1 MPRLINAASYFLHPH
16 GHKNFDATLNLYIM
30 RLSHITLSGFK
41 SFAKKTSIEVTH
53 NVTGI
58 VGPNGSG
65 KSNVAEA
72 IRFVLGEQ
80 SIKSMRGKITTDLL
94 YKGSSQ
100 LAPVSKATVSLVLD
114 NKEKKHSQAIEGDMA
129 SFLVYDEITLSR
141 TLYADGSSEYT
152 INGAKVRLKDVHELL
167 ALGGIG
173 SVSHLIIS
181 QGETD
186 RVLMARPKERKELLE
201 DALGLRIYHIRL
213 KESVRKLDKT
223 KDHMREVDLL
233 RKEIAPQLAF
243 LSREVNK
250 LEKIEKEK
258 EELARLYIRYSH
270 FEKKEIQNMSEEIEE
285 RGEPKALTL
294 ILQSLDKEIIREIN
308 HEDASV
314 KEVARKREVQSA
326 ITQASHSKDELSRIM
341 SRLEAETIFI
351 ERDTTQKLDNKESYT
366 IDNVTS
372 ARVTL
377 IDLCNQAET
386 LLREGNVSH
395 AKEVVAKLRVEVEM
409 IFGNGSMIPK
419 KVKDMSDRLQHIA
432 EELVSYGEKE
442 KTTLHEIR
450 TLEEELT
457 HIEEAITLSHNKRFE
472 EEKHKR
478 DLIFRQGELKAQLRE
493 QELLVER
500 YKSRKEAL
508 ELLEKECA
516 ILAGNRIYEKA
527 FEDENIYG
535 DYDRHVILRA
545 LERSK
550 LRIED
555 AGLSNG
561 TELYKEHET
570 LRARDEYLAKE
581 LGDVKESEEKLLS
594 LIKELE
600 LHINNSFTDGIKQ
613 VSFGFNEMFG
623 EVFKGGKASVEVV
636 SDTDDEGNIETGL
649 DIKVSL
655 PEKRVKDLALLSGGE
670 KALTSIALSFAMSQ
684 IAPPPFMVLDETDAA
699 LDESNAKKYGI
710 LLGRL
715 ARNSKLLVITH
726 NRETMSHCDMLYGI
740 TIGAD
745 GSSKLLSINF
755 KEAEGMVK

>member
-1 MPRLINAASYFLHPH
+1 
-16 GHKNFDATLNLYIM
+16 M

-100 LAPVSKATVSLVLD
+100 LSAVSKATVSLILD
-114 NKEKKHSQAIEGDMA
+114 NREKKHSGALEGDMA
-129 SFLVYDEITLSR
+129 TFLVYDEITLSR

-181 QGETD
+181 QGEAD
-186 RVLMARPKERKELLE
+186 RILMARPKDRKELLE

-213 KESVRKLDKT
+213 KESERKLDKT

-233 RKEIAPQLAF
+233 RKEIAPQLSF
-243 LSREVNK
+243 LQREVNK
-250 LEKIEKEK
+250 LEKLEKEK
-258 EELARLYIRYSH
+258 EELARLYVRYAH
-270 FEKKEIQNMSEEIEE
+270 FEKKEIHQMQMEIEE

-294 ILQSLDKEIIREIN
+294 ILQSLDKEIAREVTT
-308 HEDASV
+308 DTTTS
-314 KEVARKREVQSA
+314 KEITRKREVQVAINSA
-326 ITQASHSKDELSRIM
+326 QHSKDELSRIM
-341 SRLEAETIFI
+341 GRLEAEKAFI
-351 ERDTTQKLDNKESYT
+351 EREVNGKKENTESYT
-366 IDNVTS
+366 IDNVQI
-372 ARVTL
+372 ARGTL

-395 AKEVVAKLRVEVEM
+395 AKEVVARLRVEVENV
-409 IFGNGSMIPK
+409 FGSGS
-419 KVKDMSDRLQHIA
+419 KVPQRVRDMSERLHHID
-432 EELVSYGEKE
+432 EELNAYGEKE

-450 TLEEELT
+450 TLEEELI

-472 EEKHKR
+472 DEKHKR

-500 YKSRKEAL
+500 YRSRKDAL
-508 ELLEKECA
+508 ELLEKECV
-516 ILAGNRIYEKA
+516 ILAGVRVYDTVYE
-527 FEDENIYG
+527 ENNIDTG
-535 DYDRHVILRA
+535 YDRIATLRA

-555 AGLSNG
+555 AGVSNG
-561 TELYKEHET
+561 AELHKEYDI
-570 LRARDEYLAKE
+570 LKARDEYLAKE
-581 LGDVKESEEKLLS
+581 LEDVKSSEEKLLS
-594 LIKELE
+594 LVQELE
-600 LHINNSFTDGIKQ
+600 QHINNSFTEGIKQ
-613 VSFGFNEMFG
+613 VSHGFNEMFG
-623 EVFKGGKASVEVV
+623 EVFKGGKASVEII
-636 SDTDDEGNIETGL
+636 SETDDEGEVETGL

-710 LLGRL
+710 LLTRL
-715 ARNSKLLVITH
+715 AKNSKLLVITH

-745 GSSKLLSINF
+745 GASKLLSINF
-755 KEAEGMVK
+755 KDTESLVK

>member
-1 MPRLINAASYFLHPH
+1 
-16 GHKNFDATLNLYIM
+16 M

-80 SIKSMRGKITTDLL
+80 SIKSMRGKLTTDLL

-100 LAPVSKATVSLVLD
+100 LSAVSKTTVSLVLD
-114 NKEKKHSQAIEGDMA
+114 NKEKKHSQSIEGDMA
-129 SFLVYDEITLSR
+129 TFLVYDEITLSR

-152 INGAKVRLKDVHELL
+152 INDAKVRLKDVHELL

-173 SVSHLIIS
+173 SVGHLIIS
-181 QGETD
+181 QGEAD

-213 KESVRKLDKT
+213 KESVRKLDRT

-233 RKEIAPQLAF
+233 RKEIAPQLSF
-243 LSREVNK
+243 LQREVNK
-250 LEKIEKEK
+250 LEKLEKEK
-258 EELARLYIRYSH
+258 EELARLYLLYAH
-270 FEKKEIQNMSEEIEE
+270 YEKKEINAMQSEIQE

-294 ILQSLDKEIIREIN
+294 ILESLEKEITREIQHDN
-308 HEDASV
+308 GPS
-314 KEVARKREVQSA
+314 KELTRKREVQMA
-326 ITQASHSKDELSRIM
+326 INDAQHSKDELARIM
-341 SRLEAETIFI
+341 GRLEAEKAFI
-351 ERDTTQKLDNKESYT
+351 ERDVNQKRSDTESYT
-366 IDNVTS
+366 IENVGF
-372 ARVTL
+372 ARGTL

-395 AKEVVAKLRVEVEM
+395 AKEVVAKLRVEVEH
-409 IFGNGSMIPK
+409 IFGSGS
-419 KVKDMSDRLQHIA
+419 KVPQKIKDMSERLLHID
-432 EELVSYGEKE
+432 EELNAYGEKE
-442 KTTLHEIR
+442 KSTLHQIR
-450 TLEEELT
+450 TLEEELI
-457 HIEEAITLSHNKRFE
+457 HIEEAITQSHNKRFE
-472 EEKHKR
+472 DEKHKR

-500 YKSRKEAL
+500 YRSRKDSL

-516 ILAGNRIYEKA
+516 ILAGARVYDTVLKEHDTDNA
-527 FEDENIYG
+527 
-535 DYDRHVILRA
+535 YDRTATLRA

-555 AGLSNG
+555 AGVSNG
-561 TELYKEHET
+561 ADLYKEFDI

-581 LGDVKESEEKLLS
+581 LEDVKLSEEKLLG
-594 LIKELE
+594 LIQELE
-600 LHINNSFTDGIKQ
+600 QHINNSFTEGIKQ
-613 VSFGFNEMFG
+613 VSHGFNEMFG
-623 EVFKGGKASVEVV
+623 EVFKGGKASVEII
-636 SDTDDEGNIETGL
+636 SETDDEGEVETGL

-699 LDESNAKKYGI
+699 LDESNAKKYGV
-710 LLGRL
+710 LLGKL
-715 ARNSKLLVITH
+715 AKNSKLLVITH

-740 TIGAD
+740 TIGSD
-745 GSSKLLSINF
+745 GASKLLSINF
-755 KEAEGMVK
+755 KDAEAVAK

>member
-1 MPRLINAASYFLHPH
+1 
-16 GHKNFDATLNLYIM
+16 M

-80 SIKSMRGKITTDLL
+80 SIKSMRGKVTTDLL

-100 LAPVSKATVSLVLD
+100 LSPVSKATVSLVLD

-129 SFLVYDEITLSR
+129 TFLVYDEITLSR

-152 INGAKVRLKDVHELL
+152 INDAKVRLKDVHELL

-181 QGETD
+181 QGEAD
-186 RVLMARPKERKELLE
+186 RVLLSRPKERRELLE

-213 KESVRKLDKT
+213 KESVRKLDRT

-233 RKEIAPQLAF
+233 RKEIAPQLSF
-243 LSREVNK
+243 LAREVNK
-250 LEKIEKEK
+250 LEKLEKEK
-258 EELARLYIRYSH
+258 EELARLYIRYAH
-270 FEKKEIQNMSEEIEE
+270 FEKKEISLMQREIEE

-294 ILQSLDKEIIREIN
+294 ILESLDKEIAREIN
-308 HEDASV
+308 HDTSPSKELGRK
-314 KEVARKREVQSA
+314 KEVQMAINSA
-326 ITQASHSKDELSRIM
+326 QHGRDELSRIM
-341 SRLEAETIFI
+341 GRLEAEKAFI
-351 ERDTTQKLDNKESYT
+351 ERDVNQKKEDTESYT
-366 IDNVTS
+366 IDNVVI
-372 ARVTL
+372 ARSSL

-395 AKEVVAKLRVEVEM
+395 AKEVVAKLRVEVEH
-409 IFGNGSMIPK
+409 IFGSGSKVPQ
-419 KVKDMSDRLQHIA
+419 KVKDMSERLQHIDD
-432 EELVSYGEKE
+432 ELSAYGEKE
-442 KTTLHEIR
+442 KSTLHEIR
-450 TLEEELT
+450 TLEEELI

-472 EEKHKR
+472 DEKHKR

-500 YKSRKEAL
+500 YRGRKEAL

-516 ILAGNRIYEKA
+516 ILAGVKVYDA
-527 FEDENIYG
+527 LFDESVVG
-535 DYDRHVILRA
+535 DYDRQATLRA

-555 AGLSNG
+555 AGVSNG
-561 TELYKEHET
+561 AELHKEYDI

-581 LGDVKESEEKLLS
+581 LQDVKLSEEKLLL
-594 LIKELE
+594 LIQELE
-600 LHINNSFTDGIKQ
+600 QHISISFTEGIRQ
-613 VSFGFNEMFG
+613 VSIGFNEMFG
-623 EVFKGGKASVEVV
+623 EVFKGGKASVEII
-636 SDTDDEGNIETGL
+636 SETDDEGNVETGL

-715 ARNSKLLVITH
+715 AKNSKLLVITH

-745 GSSKLLSINF
+745 GASKLLSINF
-755 KEAEGMVK
+755 KEAEGMVR